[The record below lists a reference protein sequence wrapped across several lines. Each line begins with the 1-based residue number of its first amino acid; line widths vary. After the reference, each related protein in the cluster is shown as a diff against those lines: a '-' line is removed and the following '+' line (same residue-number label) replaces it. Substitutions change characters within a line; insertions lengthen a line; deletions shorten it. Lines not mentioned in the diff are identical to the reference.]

1 MERIEQKIKRI
12 TQQSFGIRPEQIT
25 LESRF
30 KEDLGLDSLDAMEL
44 IVELESKFDISI
56 PDEEAVDFKKIADV
70 KKYIEKTKATRL
82 Y

>member
-12 TQQSFGIRPEQIT
+12 TQQSFGIKPEQIT

-44 IVELESKFDISI
+44 IVELESNFDISI
-56 PDEEAVDFKKIADV
+56 PDDEAVDFKKIADV
-70 KKYIEKTKATRL
+70 KKI
-82 Y
+82 